1 MQRGSSVN
9 QIHFHQDS
17 KAAKNISWEHK
28 QPWQTVFPTQRSTN
42 LFFQMLPGITGSL
55 RLLCLKQSGVTPSSI
70 GSALQSALFCGQ
82 MGHLW
87 RVTKLL
93 SQRHWVGRYEHVP
106 WACWKGAGF
115 GVVIRMWRKEGM
127 GDPLG
132 LTSGLAN
139 TLPDAQASPST
150 YSYLSFST
158 CKTEQWYWSHL
169 WSALRFTKKNA
180 LDGYYS
186 HLST

>member
-1 MQRGSSVN
+1 MTNSPSNSEKHQPVLPNAPRDHWLFTSSL
-9 QIHFHQDS
+9 FKTEWCDS
-17 KAAKNISWEHK
+17 LLHRLSFAISSFLWGKWATCGE
-28 QPWQTVFPTQRSTN
+28 
-42 LFFQMLPGITGSL
+42 
-55 RLLCLKQSGVTPSSI
+55 
-70 GSALQSALFCGQ
+70 LQSSSPRG
-82 MGHLW
+82 
-87 RVTKLL
+87 
-93 SQRHWVGRYEHVP
+93 WVGRYEHVP

-158 CKTEQWYWSHL
+158 CKREQWYWSHL